1 MNNGV
6 LFGNILSLFE
16 KKKHGK
22 SLEDF
27 VYIVWNSSNLGYF
40 VGKILE
46 FQYHKI
52 ETKNCCS

>member
-16 KKKHGK
+16 KKAWENFGRFCLY
-22 SLEDF
+22 SVNLT
-27 VYIVWNSSNLGYF
+27 NLGYF

-46 FQYHKI
+46 FEYHKI